1 MLDSLFTLSNILT
14 VIITAIC
21 TWGTTFLFHRQK
33 KEELQIANEAERSRQ
48 WKELYEESQR
58 DSARKDHKIDELRNE
73 INELRNQLINLR
85 QEVQLNTIY
94 RCSKINCPDRDNPQF
109 TQRMADITTM
119 GHCSHKSP
127 PAHPVPNDD
136 SCAPVPDTPSVFTS
150 PSAPVPDVSTSVS
163 VAPVPL

>member
-1 MLDSLFTLSNILT
+1 MLDSLFTLSNIIT
-14 VIITAIC
+14 VLVTALC

-58 DSARKDHKIDELRNE
+58 DSSRKDHKIDELRNE

-94 RCSKINCPDRDNPQF
+94 RCSKIGCPNRDNPQF
-109 TQRMADITTM
+109 SQQMAALHID
-119 GHCSHKSP
+119 GHCPAPISP
-127 PAHPVPNDD
+127 VR
-136 SCAPVPDTPSVFTS
+136 VG
-150 PSAPVPDVSTSVS
+150 SA
-163 VAPVPL
+163 VAPPSGSATVLDGPSIQE

>member
-1 MLDSLFTLSNILT
+1 MLDSLFNLSNILT
-14 VIITAIC
+14 VIVTALC

-94 RCSKINCPDRDNPQF
+94 RCSKIGCPDRDNPQF
-109 TQRMADITTM
+109 AKQLALRLDPHCQSPLRHPSVPSADFGPQPPDI
-119 GHCSHKSP
+119 SP
-127 PAHPVPNDD
+127 SSPT
-136 SCAPVPDTPSVFTS
+136 SPVPDG
-150 PSAPVPDVSTSVS
+150 SA
-163 VAPVPL
+163 APPLE